1 MPGFA
6 LPVLAATGVAI
17 SAYGLYVGG
26 QARKDAAA
34 ASARAAEEQAKAAN
48 LRATTEILNLRRE
61 QGQLRQTQIA
71 GASAGGFGTG
81 GSAGLAVQETAH
93 ITELDVAAITAES
106 RFAASYLQ
114 QQAAHTRAAGARQ
127 ATAANILA
135 AGTLITGG
143 AKVFKDFE

>member
-1 MPGFA
+1 MAIATA
-6 LPVLAATGVAI
+6 LAVTGIAV

-26 QARKDAAA
+26 QARKEAAA
-34 ASARAAEEQAKAAN
+34 VSARAAEQQAKAAE
-48 LRATTEILNLRRE
+48 LKAEIEIRNLRRG

-81 GSAGLAVQETAH
+81 GSAGLAVQETEH

-127 ATAANILA
+127 VQATNIA
-135 AGTLITGG
+135 IAGTLLTGG
-143 AKVFKDFE
+143 AKVFKDIE

>member
-1 MPGFA
+1 MAIATA
-6 LPVLAATGVAI
+6 LAVTGIAV

-26 QARKDAAA
+26 QARKEAAA
-34 ASARAAEEQAKAAN
+34 VSARAAEQQAKAAE
-48 LRATTEILNLRRE
+48 LKAEIEIRNLRRG

-81 GSAGLAVQETAH
+81 GSAGLAVQETEH

-127 ATAANILA
+127 ATASNILA
-135 AGTLITGG
+135 AGTLLTGG
-143 AKVFKDFE
+143 AKVFKDIE